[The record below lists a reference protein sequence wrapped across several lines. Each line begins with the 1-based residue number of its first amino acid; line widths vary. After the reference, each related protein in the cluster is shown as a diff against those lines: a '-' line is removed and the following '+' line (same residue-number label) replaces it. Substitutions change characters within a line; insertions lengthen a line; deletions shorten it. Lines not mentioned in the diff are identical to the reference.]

1 MEITFNDFTFNIKE
15 INDLKVDSKLVK
27 MIEEAIEKDL
37 NKLFEEHKETFYCF
51 TLNTSGEAF
60 SVSFTAYSKEV
71 LEKLVSK
78 ELKRNPEIDIEK
90 EMHCLKWSYADSP
103 YSLYCYDEYFS
114 HISDYIFNK
123 REKLKTERQIDNH
136 IEKVLNSME
145 KAMYNIDSKS
155 KFSNGQQRSNIIINV
170 EFIPPDYTNVERAL
184 RLNSIDTILSTNY
197 IEALEFEYF
206 QEYLEEINN

>member
-90 EMHCLKWSYADSP
+90 EMHD
-103 YSLYCYDEYFS
+103 
-114 HISDYIFNK
+114 
-123 REKLKTERQIDNH
+123 
-136 IEKVLNSME
+136 
-145 KAMYNIDSKS
+145 
-155 KFSNGQQRSNIIINV
+155 
-170 EFIPPDYTNVERAL
+170 
-184 RLNSIDTILSTNY
+184 
-197 IEALEFEYF
+197 
-206 QEYLEEINN
+206 YLEVLL